1 MLAHVFLNC
10 YYAIASAKFIS
21 LRQRRT
27 GLAEVDRQCLPS
39 GDKVERPAVIPIK
52 SECKFEEKCKFR
64 DSSMVDP
71 DKVGML
77 TGGFRNKKM

>member
-1 MLAHVFLNC
+1 MLAHVFLNH
-10 YYAIASAKFIS
+10 YSAIAFAKFIS

-27 GLAEVDRQCLPS
+27 GLAEQDEAS
-39 GDKVERPAVIPIK
+39 GSYPDEIGMQVQKKV
-52 SECKFEEKCKFR
+52 KCKFR

-77 TGGFRNKKM
+77 TGGFRNKKMKIPR